1 MDKVPFQPR
10 LIGQA
15 TLFQQIRESFQ
26 DQATFPH
33 LFFTGQSS
41 SGKSTLLQDIV
52 DLLKAEAPFE
62 IDGILWLSSEKDR
75 GIHTIRDKV
84 TGFCKRIHARPNT
97 LRLIL
102 VDDADTLPLIS
113 QQALRRPMETYAH
126 LTRFIFASRQAS
138 HLIEPLQSRCLH
150 IELEPLSPH
159 DAIPLF
165 TQTHSVPKELF
176 DFCIS
181 NFVTLHDLKSVISLY
196 KALVDQG
203 NTDPLK
209 VLSMLQPTASSI
221 IPSLVQ
227 GIGSKNR
234 KQVIEALTALFLG
247 GSLFDDILIAIEKDI
262 SLFPSV
268 NPDTRF
274 ALLRFTML
282 GWISIQQGKEQ
293 WLDSLDIVD
302 KCGIE

>member
-1 MDKVPFQPR
+1 
-10 LIGQA
+10 
-15 TLFQQIRESFQ
+15 
-26 DQATFPH
+26 
-33 LFFTGQSS
+33 
-41 SGKSTLLQDIV
+41 
-52 DLLKAEAPFE
+52 
-62 IDGILWLSSEKDR
+62 
-75 GIHTIRDKV
+75 
-84 TGFCKRIHARPNT
+84 
-97 LRLIL
+97 
-102 VDDADTLPLIS
+102 
-113 QQALRRPMETYAH
+113 METYAH

-221 IPSLVQ
+221 IPSLVR

-282 GWISIQQGKEQ
+282 GWISIQQGKEH